1 MKSLKIF
8 FLITDIG
15 FIIYW
20 WITLLHLIPAEYL
33 FKDYTNPL
41 IVAWNWSFLPLD
53 LLISASGLSSLYL
66 YKKNNP
72 NWQPLVLI
80 SLVLTFCSGFQAIV
94 FWLIRLDFDI
104 AWWLPNLYLLIYP
117 WFFLPR
123 LFNRQA
129 QSATEPAIGALH
141 AN

>member
-15 FIIYW
+15 FIMYW
-20 WITLLHLIPAEYL
+20 GITLLHLIPAEYL

-53 LLISASGLSSLYL
+53 LLISATGLSSLYL
-66 YKKNNP
+66 YKKSNA
-72 NWQPLVLI
+72 NWQPLALI

-117 WFFLPR
+117 WLFLPR
-123 LFNRQA
+123 LFNRPA
-129 QSATEPAIGALH
+129 QGSREPAIGALH